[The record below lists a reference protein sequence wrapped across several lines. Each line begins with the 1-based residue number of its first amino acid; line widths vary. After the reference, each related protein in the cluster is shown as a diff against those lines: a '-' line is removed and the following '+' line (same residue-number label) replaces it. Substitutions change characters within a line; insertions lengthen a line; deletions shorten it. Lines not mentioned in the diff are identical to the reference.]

1 MAISLSDRGE
11 AEVED
16 LVHHGV
22 KGMRW
27 GVIRKKASA
36 GRAATVKAIQK
47 SGRFTAN
54 KTKAGIKATRTG
66 VAKVQKAKRAHDE
79 RVAGRV
85 QAKKEAK
92 ARKKFA
98 NRSYRKISDTELQS
112 RIKRLEQEKR
122 YRELKADRHV
132 VRGREV
138 TRQILE
144 NSLTKAGTYAATKSM
159 KAAFDA
165 GFERTTGI
173 RVPNIDLPKP
183 SRSKKQKVRDKLHDL
198 ADAARE
204 AAEATNDAPVESAPA
219 TVKSPRP
226 KPKPRGDNQVK
237 TSSTKQIE
245 KPKSYKQ
252 TKPSPKK
259 KRRPRNPGST
269 AK

>member
-1 MAISLSDRGE
+1 MATDLSDRGE

-22 KGMRW
+22 KGQKW

-36 GRAATVKAIQK
+36 GRAATVKALQK

-54 KTKAGIKATRTG
+54 ATRTTIKTARTG
-66 VAKVQKAKRAHDE
+66 AAKVQKAKQAHDA
-79 RVAGRV
+79 RVAGKI

-98 NRSYRKISDTELQS
+98 NRGYKKISDTELQS

-122 YRELKADRHV
+122 YRELKADRHL

-138 TRQILE
+138 TRSILE
-144 NSLTKAGTYAATKSM
+144 NSLTKAGTYAATKAMKTAFDKSFDPGKSGKSAAETLK
-159 KAAFDA
+159 KAAEKA
-165 GFERTTGI
+165 
-173 RVPNIDLPKP
+173 K
-183 SRSKKQKVRDKLHDL
+183 
-198 ADAARE
+198 E
-204 AAEATNDAPVESAPA
+204 AAEAASVVAEETKKEAKSIGGPSLKKAPE
-219 TVKSPRP
+219 R
-226 KPKPRGDNQVK
+226 
-237 TSSTKQIE
+237 KQIE
-245 KPKSYKQ
+245 KPKSFKQ

-259 KRRPRNPGST
+259 KRYPRNPGST

>member
-1 MAISLSDRGE
+1 MATDLSDRGE

-22 KGMRW
+22 KGQKW

-36 GRAATVKAIQK
+36 GRRATIKAIQK
-47 SGRFTAN
+47 SGQFTAN
-54 KTKAGIKATRTG
+54 ATRTSIKATKTG
-66 VAKVQKAKRAHDE
+66 VAKVQKAKKAHDAK
-79 RVAGRV
+79 VAGKV
-85 QAKKEAK
+85 QAKKEAR

-98 NRSYRKISDTELQS
+98 NRSYRKISDGELQT

-144 NSLTKAGTYAATKSM
+144 NSLTKAGTYAATKAM
-159 KAAFDA
+159 KTAFDA
-165 GFERTTGI
+165 SFERATGI
-173 RVPNIDLPKP
+173 KVPKVDLPK
-183 SRSKKQKVRDKLHDL
+183 SKKNKVRDKLRDL
-198 ADAARE
+198 ADAAKE
-204 AAEATNDAPVESAPA
+204 AADAADDTPEFVAPA
-219 TVKSPRP
+219 EVKSPRP

-237 TSSTKQIE
+237 TSNTKQIE

-259 KRRPRNPGST
+259 KRYPRNPGST

>member
-1 MAISLSDRGE
+1 MATDLPDRGE

-22 KGMRW
+22 KGQKW

-36 GRAATVKAIQK
+36 GRAATVKALQK

-54 KTKAGIKATRTG
+54 ATKTTIKTARTG
-66 VAKVQKAKRAHDE
+66 AAKVQKAKQAHDA
-79 RVAGRV
+79 RVAGKK
-85 QAKKEAK
+85 QAKADAK

-98 NRSYRKISDTELQS
+98 NRGYKKISDTELQS

-122 YRELKADRHV
+122 YRELKADRHL

-138 TRQILE
+138 TRSILE
-144 NSLTKAGTYAATKSM
+144 NSLTKAGTYAATKAMKTAFDKSFDTGKAGKSTAETLK
-159 KAAFDA
+159 KAAEKA
-165 GFERTTGI
+165 
-173 RVPNIDLPKP
+173 K
-183 SRSKKQKVRDKLHDL
+183 
-198 ADAARE
+198 E
-204 AAEATNDAPVESAPA
+204 AAEAASVVAEEAKVEYRSTGGPTKVKGPALPKSKAP
-219 TVKSPRP
+219 
-226 KPKPRGDNQVK
+226 
-237 TSSTKQIE
+237 KQIE

-259 KRRPRNPGST
+259 KRYPRNPGST

>member
-1 MAISLSDRGE
+1 MATDLSDRGE

-66 VAKVQKAKRAHDE
+66 VAKVQKAKKAHDAK
-79 RVAGRV
+79 VAGKV
-85 QAKKEAK
+85 QAKKEAR

-98 NRSYRKISDTELQS
+98 NRSYRKISDGELQS

-122 YRELKADRHV
+122 YRELKADRHL

-138 TRQILE
+138 TRSILE
-144 NSLTKAGTYAATKSM
+144 NSLTKAGTYAATKAMKTAFDKSFDPGKSGKSAAETLK
-159 KAAFDA
+159 KAAEKA
-165 GFERTTGI
+165 
-173 RVPNIDLPKP
+173 K
-183 SRSKKQKVRDKLHDL
+183 
-198 ADAARE
+198 E
-204 AAEATNDAPVESAPA
+204 AAEAASVVAEETKKEAKSIGGPALKKAPE
-219 TVKSPRP
+219 R
-226 KPKPRGDNQVK
+226 
-237 TSSTKQIE
+237 KQIE
-245 KPKSYKQ
+245 KPKSFKQ

-259 KRRPRNPGST
+259 KRYPRNPGST

>member
-1 MAISLSDRGE
+1 MATDLPDRGE

-22 KGMRW
+22 KGQRW

-36 GRAATVKAIQK
+36 GRAATVKALQK

-54 KTKAGIKATRTG
+54 ATKTTIKTARTG
-66 VAKVQKAKRAHDE
+66 AAKVQKAKQAHDAK
-79 RVAGRV
+79 VAGKI

-98 NRSYRKISDTELQS
+98 NRGYKKISDTELQS

-122 YRELKADRHV
+122 YRELKADRHL

-138 TRQILE
+138 TRSILE
-144 NSLTKAGTYAATKSM
+144 NSLTKAGTYAATKAMKTAFDKSFDPGKTGKSAGETLK
-159 KAAFDA
+159 KAAEKA
-165 GFERTTGI
+165 
-173 RVPNIDLPKP
+173 K
-183 SRSKKQKVRDKLHDL
+183 
-198 ADAARE
+198 E
-204 AAEATNDAPVESAPA
+204 AAEAASVVAEEAKAEYRSTGGPTKVKGPA
-219 TVKSPRP
+219 LSKS
-226 KPKPRGDNQVK
+226 K
-237 TSSTKQIE
+237 TPKQIE

-259 KRRPRNPGST
+259 KRYPRNPGST

>member
-1 MAISLSDRGE
+1 MATDLPDRGE
-11 AEVED
+11 TEVED

-36 GRAATVKAIQK
+36 GRAATVKVIQK

-66 VAKVQKAKRAHDE
+66 VAKVQKAKKAHDAK
-79 RVAGRV
+79 VAGKV
-85 QAKKEAK
+85 QAKKEAR

-98 NRSYRKISDTELQS
+98 NRSYRKISDGELQS

-144 NSLTKAGTYAATKSM
+144 NSLTKAGTYAATKAM
-159 KAAFDA
+159 KTAFDA
-165 GFERTTGI
+165 SFERATGI
-173 RVPNIDLPKP
+173 KVPKVDLPK
-183 SRSKKQKVRDKLHDL
+183 SKKNKVRDKLRDL
-198 ADAARE
+198 ADAAKE
-204 AAEATNDAPVESAPA
+204 AADAADDTPEFVAPA
-219 TVKSPRP
+219 EVKSPRP
-226 KPKPRGDNQVK
+226 KPKPRGDNQVRR
-237 TSSTKQIE
+237 SETKQVE

-259 KRRPRNPGST
+259 KRYPRNPGST

>member
-1 MAISLSDRGE
+1 MATDLSDRGE

-22 KGMRW
+22 KGQKW

-36 GRAATVKAIQK
+36 GRAATVKALQK

-54 KTKAGIKATRTG
+54 ATKTTIKTARTG
-66 VAKVQKAKRAHDE
+66 AAKVQKAKQAHDA
-79 RVAGRV
+79 RVAGKI
-85 QAKKEAK
+85 QAKKDAK

-98 NRSYRKISDTELQS
+98 NRGYKKISDSELQS

-122 YRELKADRHV
+122 YRELKADRHL

-138 TRQILE
+138 TRSILE
-144 NSLTKAGTYAATKSM
+144 NSLTKAGTYAATKAMKTAFDKSFDPGKTGKSAGETLK
-159 KAAFDA
+159 KAAEKA
-165 GFERTTGI
+165 
-173 RVPNIDLPKP
+173 K
-183 SRSKKQKVRDKLHDL
+183 
-198 ADAARE
+198 E
-204 AAEATNDAPVESAPA
+204 AAEAASVVAEEAKAEYRSTGGP
-219 TVKSPRP
+219 TKVKSPALP
-226 KPKPRGDNQVK
+226 KSK
-237 TSSTKQIE
+237 TPKQIE

-259 KRRPRNPGST
+259 KRYPRNPGST

>member
-1 MAISLSDRGE
+1 MATDLSDRGE

-22 KGMRW
+22 KGQKW

-36 GRAATVKAIQK
+36 GRKATVKAIQK

-54 KTKAGIKATRTG
+54 ATKTTIKTARTG
-66 VAKVQKAKRAHDE
+66 AAKVQKAKQDHDQ
-79 RVAGRV
+79 RVAGKK
-85 QAKKEAK
+85 QAKADAK

-98 NRSYRKISDTELQS
+98 NRGYKKISDTELQS

-122 YRELKADRHV
+122 YRELKADRHL

-138 TRQILE
+138 TRSILE
-144 NSLTKAGTYAATKSM
+144 NSLTKAGTYAATKAMKTAFDKSFDPGKTGKSAGETLK
-159 KAAFDA
+159 KAAEKA
-165 GFERTTGI
+165 
-173 RVPNIDLPKP
+173 K
-183 SRSKKQKVRDKLHDL
+183 
-198 ADAARE
+198 E
-204 AAEATNDAPVESAPA
+204 AAEAASVVAEEAKVEYRSTGGPTKVKGPA
-219 TVKSPRP
+219 LPKS
-226 KPKPRGDNQVK
+226 K
-237 TSSTKQIE
+237 TPKQIE

-259 KRRPRNPGST
+259 KRYPRNPGST